1 MVKGQKLVA
10 KVIIEILGA
19 PKEHVEKTIEIV
31 LAKVKEQAYLKVLSD
46 KIFKAKKIK
55 KFWGTFAEIDMEVN
69 GVVNLI
75 GFCFDFMPSSIEIL
89 EPNNLSMEI
98 QEIGDLLNDLL
109 ARLHK
114 YDMALKSIRAQNII
128 LSRELQKLKSSEKE

>member
-1 MVKGQKLVA
+1 
-10 KVIIEILGA
+10 
-19 PKEHVEKTIEIV
+19 
-31 LAKVKEQAYLKVLSD
+31 
-46 KIFKAKKIK
+46 
-55 KFWGTFAEIDMEVN
+55 MEVN
-69 GVVNLI
+69 GVENLI